1 MRRRSVPAPV
11 DSVGHCRVGPVGA
24 VGVGGI
30 GRAGQDL
37 DGGEVTDVLGIGQPV
52 HAYGQ
57 VEGGERDL
65 QVVQGG
71 AAAEDQVATIR
82 VGRDQMPVPVGV
94 QLHGVGPGPPAPG

>member
-11 DSVGHCRVGPVGA
+11 DAVGHCGVGPVGA

-71 AAAEDQVATIR
+71 TAAQHEVAPVR
-82 VGRDQMPVPVGV
+82 VGRGQVAVAVGV
-94 QLHGVGPGPPAPG
+94 